1 MEDFNLF
8 FEHQLNERRT
18 KTFKTKKQL
27 NKLLQGEIQQDTE
40 EENAG
45 TAIQNSKDNVE
56 DITKRNMLESRDIQ
70 LEKVKNRFSCN
81 FAAFFLIIIIAR
93 FATFMIF
100 VWQAW

>member
-8 FEHQLNERRT
+8 FEQQLNERRT

-27 NKLLQGEIQQDTE
+27 NKLLLGEIQQATE

-70 LEKVKNRFSCN
+70 LEKVKNRDFPVISCP
-81 FAAFFLIIIIAR
+81 
-93 FATFMIF
+93 
-100 VWQAW
+100 V